1 MLHCR
6 KEEPFV
12 SEKAEEQWKKSLL
25 TLPDTVFFGLMRNY
39 LGGIQTPF
47 NKHELIKRLT
57 AFLRKE
63 KTRERIIALIDDVDR
78 TILSAVGFLKAV
90 SPDALYNIVRGNMS
104 FGKLMH
110 GISSLEERL
119 LIYREIGEKIVLLR
133 LNPLLEPL
141 LKEHAVGFQYLF
153 RCRSGSARGERMW
166 LDENYLTALLAFIH
180 EFPKAVRPDGTIRKK
195 ETVFFTTAFPDFPLR
210 QGKSNETAA
219 AVRSLAALGIL
230 SETGNELMFNPGCF
244 KELLSLPTSDRRIMI
259 YSHAVCPHVDEIH
272 VDESM
277 FRVFLQIISSF
288 PRDIAIHETDVP
300 GYIVACSL
308 YEGVHIY
315 TGHILEGLL
324 LLKVFLRDANGY
336 IALNPEQATWIDSA
350 GGGQSTA
357 VFQPNFDFL
366 LPTESPKTELF
377 CVPVLFRLKRYGPM
391 AEYALNQE
399 SFIRYLEMGG
409 TTDTAKTAV
418 ENLTGSPLPDN
429 ALMSLKLWEEK
440 YRSIRIY
447 EGTVLKVSK
456 EMEPYLRH
464 SPAFSNIIRE
474 ELGGGIYYLGTV
486 GKTEL
491 HDILVKTGM
500 THPPLTIGSE
510 IAPYIPETGPK
521 LLHQQFRG
529 LSGNLF
535 SVTTPPKTVRP
546 GDSGFLK
553 TLKRSL
559 YEQNM
564 PELLKKEF
572 ENRIDRKLILY
583 PGQFS
588 LDIDPQR
595 VKEARGIDYSAKMR
609 LIEEAL
615 ASGNT
620 LLEIPVEPGS
630 DEMLV
635 VKPVSLHR
643 NGGDS
648 VLTGLILPEE
658 IRKNLTVR
666 KISRIRLLSGYLVPS
681 SL

>member
-1 MLHCR
+1 
-6 KEEPFV
+6 V
-12 SEKAEEQWKKSLL
+12 SAQAEEQWKKFLL
-25 TLPDTVFFGLMRNY
+25 TLPDAVFFGLMRNY

-47 NKHELIKRLT
+47 NKHDLIKRLT

-63 KTRERIIALIDDVDR
+63 KIRERIIALIDDVDR
-78 TILSAVGFLKAV
+78 TILSAVGFLDAV
-90 SPDALYNIVRGNMS
+90 SPEALYNIVRGNMS

-119 LIYREIGEKIVLLR
+119 LLYREIGEKSVLLK
-133 LNPLLEPL
+133 LNPLLAPL
-141 LKEHAVGFQYLF
+141 LTDNAVGFEYLF
-153 RCRSGSARGERMW
+153 RCRSCSVPGVEMW
-166 LDENYLTALLAFIH
+166 LDENYLAALLAFIH
-180 EFPKAVRPDGTIRKK
+180 EFPKAVDPEGAIRKK
-195 ETVFFTTAFPDFPLR
+195 DEVIFTTAFPGFPLR
-210 QGKSNETAA
+210 RGKSDETAA
-219 AVRSLAALGIL
+219 AVRSLTALGIL
-230 SETGNELMFNPGCF
+230 SETGNELIFNPDCF
-244 KELLSLPTSDRRIMI
+244 EELLSLPSSDRRIMI
-259 YSHAVCPHVDEIH
+259 YSHAVCPHVDEIPD
-272 VDESM
+272 DESM

-288 PRDIAIHETDVP
+288 PRDRAIHETDVP
-300 GYIVACSL
+300 GYIAACSL
-308 YEGVHIY
+308 YERVHID
-315 TGHILEGLL
+315 TGPVLEGLL
-324 LLKVFLRDANGY
+324 LLKVFLRDTNGY
-336 IALNPEQATWIDSA
+336 IALNPEQTVWIDGA
-350 GGGQSTA
+350 GGGQSTPGGQSTA

-366 LPTESPKTELF
+366 LPAGSQKADLSR
-377 CVPVLFRLKRYGPM
+377 VPVLFRLKKYGRM

-399 SFIRYLEMGG
+399 SFIAYLELGG
-409 TTDTAKTAV
+409 TTGTAKTAI

-440 YRSIRIY
+440 YLSIRIY
-447 EGTVLKVSK
+447 EGTVLRVSD

-464 SPAFSNIIRE
+464 SPAFANIIQE

-491 HDILVKTGM
+491 RDILVKTGI
-500 THPPLTIGSE
+500 THPLHSVGSE
-510 IAPYIPETGPK
+510 VSTYIPATGPK
-521 LLHQQFRG
+521 LLHQQFRR
-529 LSGNLF
+529 LSENLF
-535 SVTTPPKTVRP
+535 SATTPPKTAEK

-553 TLKRSL
+553 ALKRSL
-559 YEQNM
+559 HEQNM

-588 LDIDPQR
+588 LDVDPQR
-595 VKEARGIDYSAKMR
+595 GKEARGIDYSAKVR

-620 LLEIPVEPGS
+620 LLEIPAEPGS
-630 DEMLV
+630 AEMLV

-666 KISRIRLLSGYLVPS
+666 KISRIRLLSGYLIPS